1 MFRNFSR
8 FFLCLPFWWIVSA
21 QAGPELPIWAAAS
34 WRNDIE
40 TVKAHIVDGT
50 NIDTV
55 DDWTGKTALHYAAEY
70 GHLEIAELLLANS
83 ANVNRR
89 DDDQATPLYFAA
101 IGGFAEVAVLLLANG
116 AEVNARDKANE
127 TPMDGA
133 VFFGHMNAVNVL
145 KDYFALKEF
154 SIKPY
159 YFSLE
164 VTAFKPGHYG
174 FLGKKK
180 LFSSRKLQVMS
191 SEDLIQ
197 WRTRKIL
204 NTSETPLVFN
214 DRQIINIATRRFRIN
229 QRFYRI
235 QPYIEPPIRSS
246 NRIDINYETFQAFWN
261 EGELDGNSFELNLGR
276 SVTNPGFEVV
286 SEDQR
291 AKNTYLSGGVT
302 YAQFAEYKG
311 GSWDDETDHSVSI
324 AVGWGAIRSPAT
336 PAGPQ
341 EGVHLI
347 VEVED
352 DMHHHTKEEAD
363 QGDAVRVLFSDA
375 KRQKVMGE
383 YLFALVEPNQGNGLV
398 YNKHMLADT
407 ENETSVGY
415 AEQISGG
422 GNFDVVIRRMQKKI
436 YPRAPTGTTIYEM
449 WFSPEAIG
457 LEKLY
462 NSAQF
467 GLGVAVIDSDPDTP
481 GLQGWSGWGPESV
494 VLEPNPGETALI
506 TLVGGPG
513 EDGGDGDV
521 GE

>member
-1 MFRNFSR
+1 MFRTFSR
-8 FFLCLPFWWIVSA
+8 FFLCLPLWWIVSA
-21 QAGPELPIWAAAS
+21 QAGPKLPIWAAAS
-34 WRNDIE
+34 WRNDIAI
-40 TVKAHIVDGT
+40 VRDHIAAGT

-214 DRQIINIATRRFRIN
+214 DRHIRNVATGRFRIN
-229 QRFYRI
+229 HRFYRI
-235 QPYIEPPIRSS
+235 EPYIEPPLRSP
-246 NRIDINYETFQAFWN
+246 NRIDMTYETSQASWID
-261 EGELDGNSFELNLGR
+261 GKLDGDTVELNQGNT
-276 SVTNPGFEVV
+276 VVNPGFEVV
-286 SEDQR
+286 SDGQR
-291 AKNTYLSGGVT
+291 AQKTFLSGGVT
-302 YAQFAEYKG
+302 YAQFAEYNE
-311 GSWDDETDHSVSI
+311 GSWDGETDHSVSI
-324 AVGWGAIRSPAT
+324 TVGWN
-336 PAGPQ
+336 Q
-341 EGVHLI
+341 EGIYLI
-347 VEVED
+347 VVVKD
-352 DMHHHTKEEAD
+352 DVHHHTKGMAD
-363 QGDAVRVLFSDA
+363 EGDAVKVLFADS
-375 KRQKVMGE
+375 KRENIIGE
-383 YLFALVEPNQGNGLV
+383 YLFALVEPHPDSDFVRYKLG
-398 YNKHMLADT
+398 ADAI
-407 ENETSVGY
+407 EQWGVGY
-415 AEQISGG
+415 VEQLSGT
-422 GNFDVVIRRMQKKI
+422 GNFEVMMVRT
-436 YPRAPTGTTIYEM
+436 PNNGTTIYEM
-449 WFSPEAIG
+449 LFSPEAIG
-457 LEKLY
+457 LESLQK
-462 NSAQF
+462 NVEF
-467 GLGVAVIDSDPDTP
+467 GLGVAVIDSDPDAP

-494 VLEPNPGETALI
+494 VLEPNPSETALI

-513 EDGGDGDV
+513 EDGGDGDG